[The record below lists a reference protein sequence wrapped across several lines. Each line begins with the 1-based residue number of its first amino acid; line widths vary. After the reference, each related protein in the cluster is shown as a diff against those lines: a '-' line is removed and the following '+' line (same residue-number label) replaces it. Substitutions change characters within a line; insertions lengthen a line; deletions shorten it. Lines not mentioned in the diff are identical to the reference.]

1 MVEKFHTEL
10 EELKN
15 EVLKMGNLAR
25 DMLQKSVESLKELD
39 LEKAEW
45 IINKKTE
52 LAEMDDSIEDRTLR
66 LITLY
71 QPMASDMRQ
80 IACILKMITYL
91 NRIGRYGKDIA
102 KFVCEFEKSGHVKKL
117 ISIPHMAEIVDSMI
131 KDALYAFDKKDVS
144 KFNDFCQREETV
156 DELRYSIFRECLSYM
171 MEDPKV
177 ISRCTYYIMTA
188 RYLERCADHACKIAE
203 KICYMVTGQR
213 VEIDCR
219 EDTNKACFAGI
230 KKNEDE

>member
-1 MVEKFHTEL
+1 MVEKFHKEL
-10 EELKN
+10 EQVKK
-15 EVLKMGNLAR
+15 EVIKMGNLSK
-25 DMLQKSVESLKELD
+25 DMLQKSVKALKEQDTQLAD
-39 LEKAEW
+39 WVLSKKVQLADMDNDIEK
-45 IINKKTE
+45 
-52 LAEMDDSIEDRTLR
+52 RTLH

-71 QPMASDMRQ
+71 QPMAKDMRE

-102 KFVCEFEKSGHVKKL
+102 KFVREFEKEGHVKKL
-117 ISIPHMAEIVDSMI
+117 ISIPHMADLVSNMIDDS
-131 KDALYAFDKKDVS
+131 LTAFENEDVS
-144 KFNDFCQREETV
+144 KFNDFIEREETV

-177 ISRCTYYIMTA
+177 ITRCTYYIMIA

-203 KICYMVTGQR
+203 KIIYMVTGQR

-219 EDTNKACFAGI
+219 DETSKACFTGV
-230 KKNEDE
+230 KQEE

>member
-1 MVEKFHTEL
+1 MVEKFHKEL
-10 EELKN
+10 EQVKK
-15 EVLKMGNLAR
+15 EVIKMGNLSK
-25 DMLQKSVESLKELD
+25 DMLQKSVKALKEQDMQLAD
-39 LEKAEW
+39 WVLSKKVQLADMDNEIE
-45 IINKKTE
+45 KKT
-52 LAEMDDSIEDRTLR
+52 LH

-71 QPMASDMRQ
+71 QPMAKDMRE

-102 KFVCEFEKSGHVKKL
+102 KFVSEFEKEGHVKKL
-117 ISIPHMAEIVDSMI
+117 ISIPHMADLVSNMIDDSLNAFENG
-131 KDALYAFDKKDVS
+131 DAS
-144 KFNDFCQREETV
+144 KFNDFIEREETV

-177 ISRCTYYIMTA
+177 ITRCTYYIMIA

-203 KICYMVTGQR
+203 KIIYMVTGQR

-219 EDTNKACFAGI
+219 EQTTKPCFTGI
-230 KKNEDE
+230 KD